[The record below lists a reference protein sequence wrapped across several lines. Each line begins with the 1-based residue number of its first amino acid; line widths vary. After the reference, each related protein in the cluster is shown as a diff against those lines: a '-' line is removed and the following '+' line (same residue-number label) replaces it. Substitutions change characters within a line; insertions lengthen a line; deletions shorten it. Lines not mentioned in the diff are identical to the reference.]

1 MKLFVVGS
9 ECRHKIYLSL
19 DASAR
24 SDVPL
29 WFNAK
34 CPIDGKEYS
43 FTSTEVTAEPDV
55 GATIGGAALGGL
67 VGALGGPIGIVLGG
81 LLGALV
87 GGSSESQDAE
97 KARRFN
103 TS

>member
-1 MKLFVVGS
+1 MKLYVVS
-9 ECRHKIYLSL
+9 RECGHKIYLSL
-19 DASAR
+19 DASLR
-24 SDVPL
+24 SDVPFS
-29 WFNAK
+29 FNAK

-43 FTSTEVTAEPDV
+43 FTSNEVTAEPDF
-55 GATIGGAALGGL
+55 GAMIGGAALGGL
-67 VGALGGPIGIVLGG
+67 VGALGGPVGIILGG
-81 LLGALV
+81 LLGAAL